1 VPDDLPASTL
11 GGIIGCEHGRPSHG
25 RPGPAMAGGGI
36 DGILDSSMLVEPTS
50 EEWEEPTLVMSG
62 ADGASQGAATVEVD
76 GASA

>member
-1 VPDDLPASTL
+1 
-11 GGIIGCEHGRPSHG
+11 
-25 RPGPAMAGGGI
+25 MAGGGI